1 MMLTPPPPSPSLV
14 GRDGKGSLR
23 GEAYPINQ
31 ARLLCLLITVTR
43 WRLEMTFN
51 EWINRPLYRVH
62 VTTWNQL
69 LRLFNIDPDKP
80 LVTSGNHPI
89 AEFRV
94 LPKYRTVQSLKL
106 RKLVADRMRL
116 LRREH
121 GRKAIIQWVEG

>member
-1 MMLTPPPPSPSLV
+1 
-14 GRDGKGSLR
+14 
-23 GEAYPINQ
+23 
-31 ARLLCLLITVTR
+31 
-43 WRLEMTFN
+43 MTFE

-80 LVTSGNHPI
+80 LATSGYHPI

-94 LPKYRTVQSLKL
+94 LPKHRAVQSLKL

-121 GRKAIIQWVEG
+121 GRKATVQRVEG

>member
-1 MMLTPPPPSPSLV
+1 M
-14 GRDGKGSLR
+14 K
-23 GEAYPINQ
+23 
-31 ARLLCLLITVTR
+31 
-43 WRLEMTFN
+43 FN
-51 EWINRPLYRVH
+51 EWINRPLYRAH

-121 GRKAIIQWVEG
+121 GRKATIKRVEA

>member
-1 MMLTPPPPSPSLV
+1 M
-14 GRDGKGSLR
+14 
-23 GEAYPINQ
+23 NQ
-31 ARLLCLLITVTR
+31 ARLSCLSITVTR
-43 WRLEMTFN
+43 WGFEMTFE

-80 LVTSGNHPI
+80 LATSGYHPI

-94 LPKYRTVQSLKL
+94 LPKHRAVQSLKL

-121 GRKAIIQWVEG
+121 GRKATVQRVEG